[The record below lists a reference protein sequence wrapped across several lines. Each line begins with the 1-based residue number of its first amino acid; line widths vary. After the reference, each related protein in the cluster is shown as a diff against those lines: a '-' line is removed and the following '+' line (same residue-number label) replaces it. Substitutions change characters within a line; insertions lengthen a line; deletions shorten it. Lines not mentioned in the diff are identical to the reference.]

1 MRTNTKN
8 GNTSRTRR
16 VISTAAVLAVGL
28 IVGHVATKHGYTGVA
43 TPSSIIC
50 INTDTINKIGMLNE
64 VMHDNS
70 DTMMR
75 FAHYLNPHTSPIL
88 MCPECGGRHNVPERA
103 VYIDPVD
110 DGQGTIDDLRSD
122 ATELNKSVT
131 RILTNLLH
139 QNETLGNTLQKLR
152 EGSHSK

>member
-1 MRTNTKN
+1 MKSAIRT
-8 GNTSRTRR
+8 
-16 VISTAAVLAVGL
+16 ILVLTLGGL
-28 IVGHVATKHGYTGVA
+28 IGHVATKHGYTGAA

-75 FAHYLNPHTSPIL
+75 FAHYLNPHTSPML

-110 DGQGTIDDLRSD
+110 DGQGSIDDLHSD
-122 ATELNKSVT
+122 AKELNKSVI
-131 RILTNLLH
+131 RILTNVMH
-139 QNETLGNTLQKLR
+139 QNTTLRNTLQKLR
-152 EGSHSK
+152 DGSYSK

>member
-1 MRTNTKN
+1 MKKT
-8 GNTSRTRR
+8 TRVAT
-16 VISTAAVLAVGL
+16 VILTLTLGALT
-28 IVGHVATKHGYTGVA
+28 GHVATKYGYTGVA

-50 INTDTINKIGMLNE
+50 INSDTINKIGMLNE

-75 FAHYLNPHTSPIL
+75 FSHHLTPHTSPVP

-110 DGQGTIDDLRSD
+110 DGQGTIDDLRAD
-122 ATELNKSVT
+122 ALELNSSVT
-131 RILTNLLH
+131 RILTNLMH
-139 QNETLGNTLQKLR
+139 QHVTLRNTLTKLR
-152 EGSHSK
+152 DGRCGQ